1 MANLVMTA
9 DGLDGWLVGQVGD
22 ERHELVG
29 ALDAADNPKPARQRG
44 QLLR

>member
-22 ERHELVG
+22 EHHGLVG
-29 ALDAADNPKPARQRG
+29 ALDSVDNPKLARQRG
-44 QLLR
+44 